1 MEPNETNMRSTAQ
14 EQANVEPAQ
23 AQNACGCGGG
33 GKGSNMA
40 SVAIWIMLLIGFACV
55 LMFIRSNTG
64 SGNDEALVKR
74 ADEYYQKQDFEKMTD
89 CLRQAAEHG
98 YPLAQVY
105 YGGCL
110 KKGVGVAQDA
120 PAAVEY
126 FRKAAEQNNGVAFY
140 ELAVC
145 YENGEG
151 ILADPDKAME
161 WYRKALNAGIGDAA
175 DALDRVYVQKAN
187 ELYKHN
193 SNAEAVQYLRLAAE
207 HGYPLAQA
215 YYGGCF
221 RRGDGVDWNP
231 IEAVKWFRKAAEQNN
246 GVAFF
251 ELGVCYED
259 GEGVDRNLDTA
270 LEWYRKAL
278 DAGIEKAESAILRIE
293 KTKAK
298 TTGAATP
305 SNG

>member
-126 FRKAAEQNNGVAFY
+126 FRKAAEQNNGVAF
-140 ELAVC
+140 
-145 YENGEG
+145 
-151 ILADPDKAME
+151 
-161 WYRKALNAGIGDAA
+161 
-175 DALDRVYVQKAN
+175 
-187 ELYKHN
+187 
-193 SNAEAVQYLRLAAE
+193 
-207 HGYPLAQA
+207 
-215 YYGGCF
+215 
-221 RRGDGVDWNP
+221 
-231 IEAVKWFRKAAEQNN
+231 
-246 GVAFF
+246 F

-278 DAGIEKAESAILRIE
+278 DAGIEKAESAILRVE